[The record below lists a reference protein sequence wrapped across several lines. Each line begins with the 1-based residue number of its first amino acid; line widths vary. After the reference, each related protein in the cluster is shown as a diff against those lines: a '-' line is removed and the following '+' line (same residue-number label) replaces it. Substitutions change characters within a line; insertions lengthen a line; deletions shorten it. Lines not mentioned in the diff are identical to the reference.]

1 MNNELSSRQWQL
13 LSAYLDDQLTQ
24 KEKGQVEELLQQ
36 SADAREALAAM
47 RRTHMI
53 LRALPLRKAPRNFTI
68 SSQSVK
74 KPVIPTFNALL
85 RFSSALA
92 ALLLVAV
99 LTLDFIGLSPSVP
112 IARMAEDAASEM
124 LAMKALTAEAG
135 EEPQI
140 IFWGGPGPMMGAY
153 GKGGGGGDY
162 VFPYAIGGGAE
173 DPGGGAE
180 GPGFGIG
187 GGAPDYIP
195 PVFPMPEAVPLEEGT
210 ALEEETLLPAEEE
223 PSVESEPIRPMPEVL
238 PASEP
243 LTGSGPI
250 LGVRP
255 LEEQGK
261 VRTQLGEEIPARRTV
276 LPVSLRTIEII
287 LAALLVLTAIP
298 AWLLRRK

>member
-1 MNNELSSRQWQL
+1 MNTELSSRQWQL

-24 KEKGQVEELLQQ
+24 KEKSQVEELLQQ

-53 LRALPLRKAPRNFTI
+53 LRALPMRKAPRNFTI
-68 SSQSVK
+68 SPQSVK
-74 KPVIPTFNALL
+74 KPVIPTFNTLL

-99 LTLDFIGLSPSVP
+99 LALDFLGLTAPYP
-112 IARMAEDAASEM
+112 AARVAEDAASEM
-124 LAMKALTAEAG
+124 LAMKALTAEES

-140 IFWGGPGPMMGAY
+140 IFWGGPPVAFGM
-153 GKGGGGGDY
+153 GGGGDGRA
-162 VFPYAIGGGAE
+162 FGM
-173 DPGGGAE
+173 GGGAE

-195 PVFPMPEAVPLEEGT
+195 PVVPMPEAVPLEEGT

-223 PSVESEPIRPMPEVL
+223 PSVESEPVRPIPEDL

-250 LGVRP
+250 LGVRRQD
-255 LEEQGK
+255 EQGY
-261 VRTQLGEEIPARRTV
+261 VGTRSGEEISARGTS